1 MEQLVNEMKKLL
13 ASSFSLYLKAHNYH
27 WNVTGPNFGQ
37 YHDFFGDLYEEVH
50 GSIDDTAEEIRKLG
64 AFAPGSY
71 ARFSELSVVDD
82 ELNIPNS
89 EVMFQR
95 LAADNDK
102 VIQVL
107 YAARTMADELNAA
120 GTLDY
125 VEARIGVHEK
135 HAWMLKAFSQ

>member
-27 WNVTGPNFGQ
+27 WNVTGENFGQ
-37 YHDFFGDLYEEVH
+37 YHDFFGDFYEEVH
-50 GSIDDTAEEIRKLG
+50 GSIDTTAEEIRKLG

-71 ARFSELSVVDD
+71 TRYSELSVVED
-82 ELNIPNS
+82 ELNIPS
-89 EVMFQR
+89 AKLMFQR
-95 LAADNDK
+95 LAVDNDK

-125 VEARIGVHEK
+125 IESRIGIHEK
-135 HAWMLKAFSQ
+135 HAWMLKAFNQ

>member
-50 GSIDDTAEEIRKLG
+50 ASIDDTAEEIRKLG

-71 ARFSELSVVDD
+71 ARFSELTVVED
-82 ELNIPNS
+82 ELNIPKA
-89 EVMFQR
+89 EIMFQR

-107 YAARTMADELNAA
+107 YAARTLADELNAA

-135 HAWMLKAFSQ
+135 HAWMLKAFSS